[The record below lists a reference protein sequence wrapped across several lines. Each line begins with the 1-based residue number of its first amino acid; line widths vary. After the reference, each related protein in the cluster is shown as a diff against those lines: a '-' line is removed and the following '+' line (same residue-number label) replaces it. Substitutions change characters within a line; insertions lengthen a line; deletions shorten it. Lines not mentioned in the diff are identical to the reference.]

1 MELRLERTLCAL
13 VGALLATGPAMAQQ
27 QSLPTQNLNQQQN
40 LPTQSVNP
48 PQNLPTQSLPSQSLD
63 QPQNRPSQDLNPPQG
78 LPSQSLNPPQ
88 SLPTQSLPTQSAQP
102 AQKTPPQ
109 SSPVSSGTN
118 VKLQVGQQEVLNVG
132 LNVGLVCDDGT
143 IVDAK
148 LRTVSAT
155 QNELVLTGLK
165 PGQTSCRTGTA
176 DVSSSRVVNITVIP
190 KTAST
195 K

>member
-13 VGALLATGPAMAQQ
+13 VCALLATGPAMAQQ

-48 PQNLPTQSLPSQSLD
+48 PQN
-63 QPQNRPSQDLNPPQG
+63 
-78 LPSQSLNPPQ
+78 
-88 SLPTQSLPTQSAQP
+88 LPTQSLPTQSAQP